1 MKTNISPRVM
11 GIININR
18 ESFYGNSRC
27 LGIKEVKE
35 RIETMLIQGADI
47 LDIGGCSTRPGST
60 PVSREQE
67 WEYLEKPLKFIAR
80 EYLQGGNRP
89 GIFQEHGGR
98 YAISID
104 TYHSEI
110 VRRAYDIVGEFT
122 VNDISSGEDD
132 NRMLQTVG
140 ELQLPYVAM
149 HKRGT
154 PDTMQQM
161 CQYPDGVVN
170 EVVRYFLDF
179 EERAAQYGIKEY
191 TADPG
196 FGFAKTLRQNYELLN
211 GLPRIKKAL
220 GEDRGKV
227 CRILAGLSRK
237 GMIWK
242 LLDITPEE
250 ALCGTAA
257 LNLQALL
264 SGADIIRVHDVKEG
278 VQCVRLY
285 QAIREYQ

>member
-1 MKTNISPRVM
+1 MGTNSFPRVM

-27 LGIKEVKE
+27 QGIKEVKE
-35 RIETMLIQGADI
+35 RIGTMLAQGADM
-47 LDIGGCSTRPGST
+47 LDLGGCSTRPGST
-60 PVSREQE
+60 PVSLEQE
-67 WEYLEKPLKFIAR
+67 WEYLKEPLKFIAG
-80 EYLQGGNRP
+80 EYLNGGSRS

-98 YAISID
+98 YTLSID

-110 VRRAYDIVGEFT
+110 VRRAYDILGEFT

-132 NRMLQTVG
+132 SRMLQTVG
-140 ELQLPYVAM
+140 ELQLPYIAM

-154 PDTMQQM
+154 PGTMQQM

-170 EVVRYFLDF
+170 EVIRYFLDF

-191 TADPG
+191 MVDPG
-196 FGFAKTLRQNYELLN
+196 FGFAKTLPQNYELLN
-211 GLPRIKKAL
+211 GLSRIKKAL
-220 GEDRGKV
+220 GEERGKE
-227 CRILAGLSRK
+227 CRVLAGLSRK

-242 LLDITPEE
+242 LLEITPEE
-250 ALCGTAA
+250 ALCGTVA

-264 SGADIIRVHDVKEG
+264 SGADVLRVHDVKEG

-285 QAIREYQ
+285 HAVRAYQ

>member
-1 MKTNISPRVM
+1 MGTNSFPRVM

-27 LGIKEVKE
+27 PGIKEVQE
-35 RIETMLIQGADI
+35 RIGTMLAQGADM
-47 LDIGGCSTRPGST
+47 LDIGGCSTRPGCT
-60 PVSREQE
+60 PVSLEQE
-67 WEYLEKPLKFIAR
+67 WEYLKGPLEFIAG
-80 EYLQGGNRP
+80 EYLKRGNLS
-89 GIFQEHGGR
+89 GIFQEYGGR
-98 YAISID
+98 YALSID

-110 VRRAYDIVGEFT
+110 VRRAYDILGEFT

-132 NRMLQTVG
+132 GRMLQTVG
-140 ELQLPYVAM
+140 ELQLPYIAM

-170 EVVRYFLDF
+170 EVIRYFLNF
-179 EERAAQYGIKEY
+179 EKRAEQYGIKEY
-191 TADPG
+191 TIDPG

-211 GLPRIKKAL
+211 GLARIKKAL
-220 GEDRGKV
+220 GEERGRT

-242 LLDITPEE
+242 LLEITPEE
-250 ALCGTAA
+250 ALCGTVA

-264 SGADIIRVHDVKEG
+264 SGADILRVHDVKEG
-278 VQCVRLY
+278 VQCIRLHHAISAY
-285 QAIREYQ
+285 Q

>member
-1 MKTNISPRVM
+1 MGTNSFPRVM
-11 GIININR
+11 GIININQ

-27 LGIKEVKE
+27 QGIKEVKE
-35 RIETMLIQGADI
+35 RIGTMLAQGADM
-47 LDIGGCSTRPGST
+47 LDLGGCSTRPGST
-60 PVSREQE
+60 PVSLEQE
-67 WEYLEKPLKFIAR
+67 WEYLKEPLKFIAG
-80 EYLQGGNRP
+80 EYLNGGSRS

-98 YAISID
+98 YTLSID

-110 VRRAYDIVGEFT
+110 VRRAYDILGEFT

-132 NRMLQTVG
+132 SRMLQTVG
-140 ELQLPYVAM
+140 ELQLPYIAM

-154 PDTMQQM
+154 PGTMQQM

-170 EVVRYFLDF
+170 EVIRYFLDF

-191 TADPG
+191 MVDPG
-196 FGFAKTLRQNYELLN
+196 FGFAKTLLQNYELLN
-211 GLPRIKKAL
+211 GLSRIKKTL
-220 GEDRGKV
+220 GEERGKE
-227 CRILAGLSRK
+227 CRVLAGLSRK

-242 LLDITPEE
+242 LLEITPEE
-250 ALCGTAA
+250 ALCGTVA

-264 SGADIIRVHDVKEG
+264 SGADVLRVHDVKEG

-285 QAIREYQ
+285 HAVRAYQ